1 MPKDA
6 PEGTNQLILGGR
18 RSGKSAYAE
27 TLALET
33 GLPKTYLATS
43 RAYDADHAARI
54 SAHRERREGQ
64 GWSVIESPDPLTL
77 PDQLNALAQQEQV
90 VLVDCLSM
98 WLNNLFLDD
107 MQVPDLTIPRGKAR
121 FIFVSMEV
129 GLGLHP
135 ETSLGRRYADA
146 LGTLNQAIAAQVDR
160 VTFVAAGLPLN
171 LKG

>member
-1 MPKDA
+1 MSS
-6 PEGTNQLILGGR
+6 GNSQLILGGR

-27 TLALET
+27 TLALKT

-54 SAHRERREGQ
+54 AVHRERREGQ
-64 GWSVIESPDPLTL
+64 GWTVVETPDPLAL
-77 PDQLNALAQQEQV
+77 QDQLLKLANQEQV

-98 WLNNLFLDD
+98 WLNNLFLDEID
-107 MQVPDLTIPRGKAR
+107 MPTLTLPKGQAQ

-129 GLGLHP
+129 GQGLHP

-146 LGTLNQAIAAQVDR
+146 LGTLNQAIAAQADR
-160 VTFVAAGLPLN
+160 VTFIAAGLPLV